1 MKSWNKVLLASIIG
15 LLLASCDDASK
26 ANSASDKANAE
37 QMKDGTSTE
46 ESKNSMDEQP
56 QETDG
61 ANEPVEK
68 PVSP

>member
-1 MKSWNKVLLASIIG
+1 MKSWNKVLLVTAIG
-15 LLLASCDDASK
+15 LLLAGCDDASK
-26 ANSASDKANAE
+26 ANSAPEKASAT
-37 QMKDGTSTE
+37 QMQDGTTAE

>member
-1 MKSWNKVLLASIIG
+1 MKSWNKVLLVTVIG

-26 ANSASDKANAE
+26 ANSAPDKASAT
-37 QMKDGTSTE
+37 QMQDGTTAE
-46 ESKNSMDEQP
+46 ESKNSIGEQP

-61 ANEPVEK
+61 ANDPIDK